1 MVVWIMK
8 KNMATHIWNRVFLML
23 VIIFFVLSL
32 SFQFC
37 NTSVYASNEESI
49 PEPIKIVDFSNSFE
63 DLSMLD
69 EEFEVVDNAVK
80 PELVED
86 SEMGQVL
93 KLNKTI
99 AGDKE
104 YDDLGNLVED
114 HSVYSTIKIS
124 NPYKG
129 LEYLKEYEPYEDVK
143 TTVYNTEIYN
153 TTFEHVQPK
162 WENGITISYWIN
174 CPEGVNSNV
183 LGFTSEMFQ
192 IEAQDYAY
200 YLCTVKFDL
209 EYNSYSDEERTTL
222 NFNESGVDKNS
233 AFYFEYVE
241 GETYMDKPLYV
252 SEDKMGSMYWMN
264 KNYVPGYIQNDD
276 GTYRE
281 SKSDASYDY
290 YHEAPRFGDTEE
302 DHDYGTS
309 YLRYGWTASEMW
321 LDSSSSFYF
330 TNEIGRQSSIQ
341 LNRNRYDSWKGRIGL
356 QDYNT
361 FYINSWRNAESFET
375 ALSNKCD
382 MSKSPSSLPNKWHYI
397 TVVIQNDWVR
407 FYFDGEQIDVLN
419 EYSSAGYGTILEPMM
434 TGFWKQFNKGTGARY
449 GFGVVD
455 YKGIIGNCLSGNYVS
470 TTMLEWL
477 AMDCTDLMIG
487 GGSIEAFDN
496 IGCMADGTDEILIKN
511 IVFYDQMLTDDQ
523 IKELSEDPF
532 YYQQKSPLHITGDVD
547 GDGSVDA
554 KDALLVLKHAAK
566 IELLENAESYDV
578 SGNGSIDAD
587 DALIILKY
595 AAKLID
601 AI

>member
-1 MVVWIMK
+1 MKRIM
-8 KNMATHIWNRVFLML
+8 IVL
-23 VIIFFVLSL
+23 ICVLSL
-32 SFQFC
+32 SFSL
-37 NTSVYASNEESI
+37 NNVAIYASDEGFI
-49 PEPIKIVDFSNSFE
+49 PEPIKIIDFSNSFAG
-63 DLSMLD
+63 LSILD
-69 EEFEVVDNAVK
+69 KEFEVVENAAK

-99 AGDKE
+99 NGEKE
-104 YDDLGNLVED
+104 YDDLGNLQED
-114 HSVYSTIKIS
+114 HSEYSTIKIS

-162 WENGITISYWIN
+162 WANGITISYWIN

-183 LGFTSEMFQ
+183 LGFTSERFQ

-209 EYNSYSDEERTTL
+209 EYNSYSDEERVAL
-222 NFNESGVDKNS
+222 NFNESDVDKDS
-233 AFYFEYVE
+233 DFYFEYAE
-241 GETYMDKPLYV
+241 SGTYMDKPLYV
-252 SEDKMGSMYWMN
+252 SEDKMGRMYWMN

-302 DHDYGTS
+302 NHDYGTS
-309 YLRYGWTASEMW
+309 NLRYGWTTSEMW

-330 TNEIGRQSSIQ
+330 TNETGSQSSIQ
-341 LNRNRYDSWKGRIGL
+341 LNKNRYDSWRGRIGL
-356 QDYNT
+356 QDYNE
-361 FYINSWRNAESFET
+361 FYINSWKNADSFEE
-375 ALSNKCD
+375 ALENKCD
-382 MSKSPSSLPNKWHYI
+382 MSKSPSYLPSQWHYV
-397 TVVIQNDWVR
+397 TVVIQNDWVM
-407 FYFDGEQIDVLN
+407 FYMDGEKVDVLN
-419 EYSSAGYGTILEPMM
+419 EYSSSGYGTILSPFS
-434 TGFWKQFNKGTGARY
+434 TSPWKQFNKGTGARY
-449 GFGVVD
+449 GFGLSR

-477 AMDCTDLMIG
+477 SMDCTDLMIG
-487 GGSIEAFDN
+487 GGSIEAFDVP
-496 IGCMADGTDEILIKN
+496 GCMAEGTDEILIKN
-511 IVFYDQMLTDDQ
+511 IVFYDQMLTDGQ
-523 IKELSEDPF
+523 IKELSADPF
-532 YYQQKSPLHITGDVD
+532 YYEPVSPLIITGDVD
-547 GDGSVDA
+547 GDEDIDA
-554 KDALLVLKHAAK
+554 KDALLALKHAAK
-566 IELLENAESYDV
+566 IELLENAVLYDV

-587 DALIILKY
+587 DALVILKY

-601 AI
+601 TI